1 MSINV
6 KDVIISGLTGE
17 TVKIDQF
24 LENVLNASGIIGM
37 GRNISQ
43 RRLRNRIRF
52 LKQLYPN
59 LPDRLID
66 RFLDIRPTITEL
78 RKVLYFTRL
87 KLPARNRYSY
97 IRTRSRD
104 ILKQALRQQVIM
116 ENIIRSRSFIL
127 SNEDIHLG

>member
-6 KDVIISGLTGE
+6 KDVAISGLTGE

-116 ENIIRSRSFIL
+116 EDIIRSRSFIL

>member
-104 ILKQALRQQVIM
+104 ILKQAQTTGNYG
-116 ENIIRSRSFIL
+116 EYN
-127 SNEDIHLG
+127 

>member
-87 KLPARNRYSY
+87 IPARNRYSY